1 MGSRSA
7 QIAAAVET
15 SLYPAADFL
24 VDLHS
29 GDIHEMVVPFA
40 FFPVAAGETV
50 EKKAA
55 AAARAMS
62 LSWRAASTAKNGLYS
77 WAAQKGIPA
86 LLLERGGLGRWT
98 EREVDAYRIIL
109 YELLVHLDILPESI
123 LESVK
128 GMNLKD
134 SESSPESEVLPSG
147 KIEQREIR
155 IMRYLEAP
163 GNGFWYPAIREG
175 SCLKKGDLLGEI
187 RRLDGSLMYRYES
200 ELDGMVFYYTLS
212 LGVSEG
218 EPLVAYGEC

>member
-1 MGSRSA
+1 M
-7 QIAAAVET
+7 ET
-15 SLYPAADFL
+15 YLYQDADFL

-62 LSWRAASTAKNGLYS
+62 LSWRVASTAKNGLYS

-98 EREVDAYRIIL
+98 EREVDAYRINL

>member
-1 MGSRSA
+1 M
-7 QIAAAVET
+7 
-15 SLYPAADFL
+15 
-24 VDLHS
+24 
-29 GDIHEMVVPFA
+29 
-40 FFPVAAGETV
+40 
-50 EKKAA
+50 
-55 AAARAMS
+55 
-62 LSWRAASTAKNGLYS
+62 
-77 WAAQKGIPA
+77 
-86 LLLERGGLGRWT
+86 
-98 EREVDAYRIIL
+98 DAYRINL

-134 SESSPESEVLPSG
+134 SESSPESEALPSG

>member
-1 MGSRSA
+1 
-7 QIAAAVET
+7 
-15 SLYPAADFL
+15 
-24 VDLHS
+24 
-29 GDIHEMVVPFA
+29 MVVPFA

-62 LSWRAASTAKNGLYS
+62 LSWRVASTAKNGLYS

-98 EREVDAYRIIL
+98 EREVDAYRINL

-155 IMRYLEAP
+155 IMQHSGGP
-163 GNGFWYPAIREG
+163 GNGILVSGYPGRKLPEKRSYWRKPGGLTAPV
-175 SCLKKGDLLGEI
+175 
-187 RRLDGSLMYRYES
+187 YR
-200 ELDGMVFYYTLS
+200 
-212 LGVSEG
+212 
-218 EPLVAYGEC
+218 